1 MKKILLML
9 TMALFAISCK
19 MSNADVSEKVNDL
32 YLSNKTSFE
41 KFDKDLQE
49 GKFNNISETA
59 AHFSAQNADYLI
71 SESKK
76 ALGKL
81 EEMQEAELS
90 AKQQKIAVYLESLS
104 NDYYP
109 TFKKYLEN
117 QDQATLADL
126 EGIKMKLK
134 AVEKEIATVH

>member
-71 SESKK
+71 NESKK

-81 EEMQEAELS
+81 EEMQEEELS
-90 AKQQKIAVYLESLS
+90 KKQQKIAVYLESLS

-117 QDQATLADL
+117 PDQATLADL
-126 EGIKMKLK
+126 EGIKIKLK
-134 AVEKEIATVH
+134 TVEKEIATVH